1 VAAPRGS
8 PFAGADLQ
16 RAFDERGYR
25 FGDHDIYHSIH
36 EDRTVF
42 SVVNMVKPGWFD
54 PNSMHEFQTP
64 GISLFLQ
71 LPGPLAASV
80 AFDIL
85 VAEAN
90 ALAQALGGALQD
102 ASHSTLTQQTVQHLR
117 EEVLAFA
124 RLSAGTTRHER

>member
-1 VAAPRGS
+1 
-8 PFAGADLQ
+8 
-16 RAFDERGYR
+16 
-25 FGDHDIYHSIH
+25 
-36 EDRTVF
+36 VF

-54 PNSMHEFQTP
+54 PQAMHEFETP

-71 LPGPLAASV
+71 LPGPLAAIV

-90 ALAQALGGALQD
+90 ALAEALGGSLQD

-117 EEVLAFA
+117 EEVQVFV
-124 RLSAGTTRHER
+124 RQSAGKSRHDH